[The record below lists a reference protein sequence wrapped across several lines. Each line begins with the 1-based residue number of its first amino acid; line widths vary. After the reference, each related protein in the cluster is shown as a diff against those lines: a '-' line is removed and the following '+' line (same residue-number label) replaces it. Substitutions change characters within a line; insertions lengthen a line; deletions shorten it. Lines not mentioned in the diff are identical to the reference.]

1 MADLSWISALT
12 NQGGGGGSSGGVSDY
27 DQLKNRPVTNIAGT
41 GTVISALE
49 TGVYNI
55 EGTWK
60 LTPDDIERETLA
72 DDLFYV
78 MNNGAESK
86 RHGSVLV
93 RLKPMASPL
102 AVLLLILQKDLLL
115 LLRK

>member
-60 LTPDDIERETLA
+60 LTPDDIER
-72 DDLFYV
+72 
-78 MNNGAESK
+78 
-86 RHGSVLV
+86 
-93 RLKPMASPL
+93 
-102 AVLLLILQKDLLL
+102 
-115 LLRK
+115 

>member
-1 MADLSWISALT
+1 MSIFIICSERRHNYADLSWISALT

-78 MNNGAESK
+78 MN
-86 RHGSVLV
+86 
-93 RLKPMASPL
+93 MA
-102 AVLLLILQKDLLL
+102 
-115 LLRK
+115 RKAN